1 MQGFSNPIRLSGT
14 EIVADNRLC
23 GLCDGIVHHKDD
35 GEEVA
40 GNAERSYSVFSEMMD
55 KDIIPQKHH
64 TGDGSLTDESGSSQF
79 YHIATVTE
87 RQHQAFQT

>member
-1 MQGFSNPIRLSGT
+1 MQGFSNPIRLPGT
-14 EIVADNRLC
+14 EIIADNRLC

-55 KDIIPQKHH
+55 KDIIP
-64 TGDGSLTDESGSSQF
+64 
-79 YHIATVTE
+79 
-87 RQHQAFQT
+87 